1 MESESPRS
9 AGHPSWETVEWGDSL
24 FCTAVTQTLSSAE
37 RARHGRVGR
46 VLEAIGGV
54 YRVQVDEAEEIE
66 ASLRGRLKHAARA
79 MDRVVTGDFVVVSN
93 ASSSGSWTIEEV
105 QARRNRLVRAAP
117 GGQKPKIVV
126 ANLDHVMV
134 VLSAFEPAFDFRAAD
149 RFLVLAEACGIPS
162 VVILNKMDLP
172 GAPAVAQEVLQAYEQ
187 IGYSVLRT
195 SAQTGQGL
203 ERVKPL
209 LEGGVSALVG
219 PSGVGKSSIMNTL
232 FPKLNLRTK
241 PVSRRGGRGRHTTV
255 GACLLPL
262 TAGGW
267 VADTPGFSEVGLWRV
282 GSPELSDAFPEFRE
296 PAEGCRFRGCTHS
309 HEPDCAVLDAV
320 EEGQIREERYKS
332 YRALLEE
339 G

>member
-1 MESESPRS
+1 MR
-9 AGHPSWETVEWGDSL
+9 ETERLTEG
-24 FCTAVTQTLSSAE
+24 TQ
-37 RARHGRVGR
+37 HGRVGR

-54 YRVQVDEAEEIE
+54 YRVQLDEADEIE

-93 ASSSGSWTIEEV
+93 TSSGSWTIEEV

-126 ANLDHVMV
+126 ANVDHVMV
-134 VLSAFEPAFDFRAAD
+134 VLSAFEPAFDFRTAD
-149 RFLVLAEACGIPS
+149 RFLVLAEACEIPS
-162 VVILNKMDLP
+162 VIVLNKMDLP
-172 GAPAVAQEVLQAYEQ
+172 GAPAVAQEVLHAYEQ
-187 IGYSVLRT
+187 VGYPVLPT

-203 ERVKPL
+203 EGLKPL

-232 FPKLNLRTK
+232 FPKLNLRTR
-241 PVSRRGGRGRHTTV
+241 PVSQRGGRGRHTTV

-267 VADTPGFSEVGLWRV
+267 VADTPGFSDVGLWRV
-282 GSPELSDAFPEFRE
+282 GSPELADAFPEFRK
-296 PAEGCRFRGCTHS
+296 PSEGCRFRGCTHS
-309 HEPDCAVLDAV
+309 HEPDCAVLGAV
-320 EEGQIREERYKS
+320 EAGQIREERYES
-332 YRALLEE
+332 YRALLDER
-339 G
+339 